1 MSSPAFTL
9 LNVTASDMT
18 LEFTALDWLVVA
30 AYVAMLAVAGW
41 WSSRGSVQTTEDYFL
56 AGHHVPAWLVAISVL
71 STTQSAATFLGG
83 PDYGFRGDF
92 TYVTS
97 FLGAMFAAFIV
108 ARVLI
113 PRFYAMEANTVY
125 ELLEHRYGRRA
136 KQAAAAMYL
145 VGRVFA
151 SGARL
156 YLAAI
161 AVSMM
166 IFLEVSA
173 ANILI
178 ASFVLL
184 IFGLV
189 FTYVGGLKSVIW
201 SDVVQVVIYVGA
213 AILTLIYLW
222 TLIPATGAE
231 IIDGLA
237 HAPDGKNKLQ
247 FFNTS
252 SSLNEPFSILAVF
265 TGVTLLYAA
274 NFGMD
279 QDTSQR
285 LLACE
290 DAKAGA
296 RALYWSVLIAIP
308 VVMIFVAIGSLLHV
322 FYERP
327 ELMQVAGR
335 GTVSS
340 QFQGEKITVFMHFIL
355 SQMPPGLRGLVTV
368 GVIAAAAINSGINS
382 MASVFIEDFY
392 RPWQNKR
399 KTTTEAH
406 YLNAGKIAMVVMGF
420 IIFIMS
426 VLCYFWQRYAD
437 TPLLEFALSVMTF
450 AYSGLLGVYIT
461 AVFTKRGSEASVM
474 AALVIGFL
482 TILTFQPY
490 VIDAIGLPS
499 LMKQIAF
506 PWQLCL
512 GTVLATLVCM
522 TGRSKNA

>member
-1 MSSPAFTL
+1 MTLAFT
-9 LNVTASDMT
+9 V
-18 LEFTALDWLVVA
+18 LDWAVVA
-30 AYVAMLAVAGW
+30 AYVAMLALAGY
-41 WSSRGSVQTTEDYFL
+41 WSSRGPVKSTEDYFL
-56 AGHHVPAWLVAISVL
+56 AGHHVPAWLVAVSVL

-97 FLGAMFAAFIV
+97 FLGALFAAFLI
-108 ARVLI
+108 AKLLI

-136 KQAAAAMYL
+136 KQAAGAMYL

-173 ANILI
+173 VNILI

-189 FTYVGGLKSVIW
+189 FTYIGGLKSVIW

-222 TLIPATGAE
+222 TLIPASGAE
-231 IIDGLA
+231 IFDGLA

-252 SSLNEPFSILAVF
+252 TGLNEPFSLLAVF
-265 TGVTLLYAA
+265 TGVMLLYAA

-290 DAKAGA
+290 DANAGA
-296 RALYWSVLIAIP
+296 RALYWSVIIAIP
-308 VVMIFVAIGSLLHV
+308 VVMIFVAIGSLLHI

-327 ELMQVAGR
+327 ELMQLSDKGA
-335 GTVSS
+335 VST

-355 SQMPPGLRGLVTV
+355 GQMPPGLRGLVTV

-392 RPWQNKR
+392 RPWHAKR
-399 KTTTEAH
+399 KASDEAH
-406 YLNAGKIAMVVMGF
+406 YLNAGRIAMVVMGF
-420 IIFIMS
+420 AIFAMS

-437 TPLLEFALSVMTF
+437 TPLLEFALGVMTF

-461 AVFTKRGSEASVM
+461 AVFSKRGSEASVL
-474 AALVIGFL
+474 AALAIGFV
-482 TILTFQPY
+482 TILCFQPY
-490 VIDAIGLPS
+490 IIDVMGFPVE
-499 LMKQIAF
+499 MKAIAF

-522 TGRSKNA
+522 AGRSKSA